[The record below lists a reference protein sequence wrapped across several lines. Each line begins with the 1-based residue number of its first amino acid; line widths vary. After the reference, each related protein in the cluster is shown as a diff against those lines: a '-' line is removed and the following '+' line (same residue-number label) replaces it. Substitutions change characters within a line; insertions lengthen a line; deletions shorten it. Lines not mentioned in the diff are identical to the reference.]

1 MIRRVEQR
9 WVSLVRGAGFIV
21 VLLTAGC
28 AGTNGMD
35 RAPQKEPAKP
45 GVAQDGAP
53 APESQQ
59 PEARE
64 RRVRAKPAPPPAAP
78 PLTASTSQGVVK
90 AEAPV
95 AKQEPPA
102 AKPEAPVAKPEAPV
116 AKPETPATTPPAQV
130 AASPAPAAPAPKK
143 EAAAAAPAP
152 KPAAPPLDLKSL
164 EKRLKDTNA
173 IGVFTKL
180 TLKNQV
186 DALLEKF
193 RGYYQGRIKT
203 TLDQLRQPYDQL
215 LMKVLSLLQDTD
227 PPLARDI
234 VQSREAIWGILT
246 DPKKFSEL

>member
-1 MIRRVEQR
+1 MIRRVELR

-21 VLLTAGC
+21 VLLAAGC

-45 GVAQDGAP
+45 GVAQEGAP
-53 APESQQ
+53 APEPQQ
-59 PEARE
+59 PAAKEGRA
-64 RRVRAKPAPPPAAP
+64 RAKPAPPPAAP
-78 PLTASTSQGVVK
+78 PVTASTSQGGVK
-90 AEAPV
+90 PEVPVAKPETPVAKQEPPV

-102 AKPEAPVAKPEAPV
+102 AKPQAPVAKLE
-116 AKPETPATTPPAQV
+116 
-130 AASPAPAAPAPKK
+130 APAAKPAAKAPAPPAPKT
-143 EAAAAAPAP
+143 ESAAPPAP
-152 KPAAPPLDLKSL
+152 KAPPLDLAAL
-164 EKRLKDTNA
+164 EKRLKETNA

-193 RGYYQGRIKT
+193 RAYYQGRIKT

>member
-9 WVSLVRGAGFIV
+9 WVSLVRSAGFIV
-21 VLLTAGC
+21 ALLTAGC

-35 RAPQKEPAKP
+35 RAPQEEHAKP
-45 GVAQDGAP
+45 GVTQESGP
-53 APESQQ
+53 APEPQQ
-59 PEARE
+59 PAAKE

-78 PLTASTSQGVVK
+78 PVTASTSQGGVK
-90 AEAPV
+90 PEVPVAKPETPVAKQEPPV

-102 AKPEAPVAKPEAPV
+102 AKPQAPVAKLE
-116 AKPETPATTPPAQV
+116 
-130 AASPAPAAPAPKK
+130 APAAKPAAKAPAPPAPKM
-143 EAAAAAPAP
+143 ESAAPPAP
-152 KPAAPPLDLKSL
+152 KAPPLDLAAL
-164 EKRLKDTNA
+164 EKRLKETNA

-193 RGYYQGRIKT
+193 RAYYQGRIKT